1 MDSGDIYSTLCHHI
15 ACNGAVDTARK
26 QQHSSARGAYG
37 DSSRSGAVA
46 CVDICVGVSYLNVYG
61 NIGVLYINIKLGE
74 LFKDTSAQLSAD
86 LGRLHRETLVGA
98 LCLNLECACAGKL
111 LAAVFQSVTAD
122 SLKILFGYHRTAY
135 GSSAEN
141 SRCPENSL
149 VHVDSVL
156 QRLAVDHGLGTGV
169 VKLAQ
174 RLQAVSQVLDE

>member
-1 MDSGDIYSTLCHHI
+1 M
-15 ACNGAVDTARK
+15 
-26 QQHSSARGAYG
+26 
-37 DSSRSGAVA
+37 
-46 CVDICVGVSYLNVYG
+46 DICVGVSYFNVYG